1 MDSLAALMAAPVVN
15 DVTIDTD
22 SVLIL
27 KFIIMSVTHLL
38 IGTVQGVIQTL
49 PEFALWIR
57 ATGPAGHMI
66 DPLAHAHINLVG
78 GVTMAIMGLFY
89 YVLPKIVKRPIYSP
103 VLSNTSFWFSTIGVL
118 GFFSSL
124 VFLGIVEGNMVLSG
138 MTYLQAMDA
147 VGPIHHI
154 LIISTAILMGFGYWI
169 FIVNIFMTV
178 FKRSGGQPN
187 APVA

>member
-1 MDSLAALMAAPVVN
+1 MTSPEIKDVALDA
-15 DVTIDTD
+15 D

-27 KFIIMSVTHLL
+27 KFVVMSVTHLL
-38 IGTVQGVIQTL
+38 IGTVQGVMQTL

-89 YVLPKIVKRPIYSP
+89 YVLPKIVKRPVYSA
-103 VLSNTSFWFSTIGVL
+103 VLSNASFWFSTIGVL
-118 GFFSSL
+118 GFFGSL
-124 VFLGIVEGNMVLSG
+124 VVLGIIEGNMILSG
-138 MTYLQAMDA
+138 MTYLQALDA

-154 LIISTAILMGFGYWI
+154 AIISTAILMGFGYWI
-169 FIVNIFMTV
+169 FIINIFLTV
-178 FKRSGGQPN
+178 FKRRGGH
-187 APVA
+187 